1 MSRKSCGGTGCNPK
15 DDAAKAGGLSAA
27 EFASLDE
34 LAVKLTSIDVAFA
47 ALLEGIGR
55 ALGSRIAAEH
65 GGQPLTFDDALAE
78 LFLACGLRDV
88 IQWRFLD
95 RRPDGAR
102 LQISGCADALDWEIA
117 PTGRA
122 VCGFDAGLM
131 EGFLRV
137 ITGIAS
143 LTVKEVACLGLGNP
157 ACEFVIRSGHGG
169 PDGAL

>member
-1 MSRKSCGGTGCNPK
+1 MSRKGCGGNRLQLERRRCE
-15 DDAAKAGGLSAA
+15 GGQLSAA

-34 LAVKLTSIDVAFA
+34 LAVKLTSIDVALA
-47 ALLEGIGR
+47 APLEAVGR

-65 GGQPLTFDDALAE
+65 GGQSLTFDDARPE
-78 LFLACGLRDV
+78 LFFACGLQDV
-88 IQWRFLD
+88 TQWRFLD
-95 RRPDGAR
+95 RRPDGVR
-102 LQISGCADALDWEIA
+102 LRTSSCADVLDWEIP

-131 EGFLRV
+131 EGFLRG

-143 LTVKEVACLGLGNP
+143 WTVKEVACLGLGNT